1 MFLMNLIIFGNPL
14 AINLQD
20 LHQEKSVLDSS
31 LQVSELWDMS
41 LLQNSCINVPKNQL
55 NTWQTLLFLKTK
67 KKRECKIS

>member
-31 LQVSELWDMS
+31 LQVSEL
-41 LLQNSCINVPKNQL
+41 
-55 NTWQTLLFLKTK
+55 
-67 KKRECKIS
+67 